1 MTPRFRIF
9 AIFVEVAYGSQPQ
22 SKEQIMTKRNN
33 TIAIPGT
40 DNELDRAAA
49 SLTMDDFF
57 MAVKDIRNEGVL
69 FEDEEHGGFYAIH
82 VNPVELHAYDPELC
96 EPDDSLESILYGVFM
111 AVKDPGRKGCETR
124 SSFDESW
131 KWFATDRKF
140 KKDKDRWAFM
150 ALYRTLTGWL
160 RFFMEKAMEEQV
172 KHITEEDVLKRIEEV
187 ENGQKVN

>member
-1 MTPRFRIF
+1 
-9 AIFVEVAYGSQPQ
+9 
-22 SKEQIMTKRNN
+22 
-33 TIAIPGT
+33 
-40 DNELDRAAA
+40 
-49 SLTMDDFF
+49 
-57 MAVKDIRNEGVL
+57 
-69 FEDEEHGGFYAIH
+69 
-82 VNPVELHAYDPELC
+82 
-96 EPDDSLESILYGVFM
+96 M

-131 KWFATDRKF
+131 RWFATDRKF

-187 ENGQKVN
+187 EKGQKVN